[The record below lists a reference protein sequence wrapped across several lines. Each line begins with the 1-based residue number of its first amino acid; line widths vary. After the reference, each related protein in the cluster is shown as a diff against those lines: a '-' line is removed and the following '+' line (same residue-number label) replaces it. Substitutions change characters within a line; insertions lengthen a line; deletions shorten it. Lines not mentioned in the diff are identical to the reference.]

1 MYLKLGRVKIHV
13 SFLFAAFFAAAAT
26 GTRGER
32 LMTVFA
38 SALLHECAHLC
49 FLLSYGKTG
58 IGLELRPGGAKIT
71 GGGYETLPY
80 SQGLACAIAGPA
92 VNALIAAGMFAASRI
107 FCSERL
113 FYAAAVNA
121 ALAGANLI
129 PLSFL
134 DGGRALMCVLA
145 IKKSRFVFFRNTKR
159 TDRAI
164 IAVMFVAAAV
174 LTAAGR
180 DAVFLL
186 VFALYCAVQSS

>member
-1 MYLKLGRVKIHV
+1 
-13 SFLFAAFFAAAAT
+13 
-26 GTRGER
+26 
-32 LMTVFA
+32 MTVFA

-145 IKKSRFVFFRNTKR
+145 IKKKPLCFFPEHKA
-159 TDRAI
+159 DRQSDNRRYVRRGGCADGSGPRRGFSFGFR
-164 IAVMFVAAAV
+164 ALLRRSV
-174 LTAAGR
+174 L
-180 DAVFLL
+180 LS
-186 VFALYCAVQSS
+186 LYEPEPGGIGDGQRENYSLRP